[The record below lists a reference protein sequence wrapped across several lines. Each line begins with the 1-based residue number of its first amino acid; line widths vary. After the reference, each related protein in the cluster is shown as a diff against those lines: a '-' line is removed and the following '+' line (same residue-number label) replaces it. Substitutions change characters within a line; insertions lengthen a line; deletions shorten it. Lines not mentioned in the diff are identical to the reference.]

1 MEIRNIISKFIANL
15 FEKNY
20 AEANKNL
27 QTIVE
32 SKIKTR
38 VASIMEASES
48 QSKARE
54 NFKKMI
60 ASKKGKSKKSSDK
73 KDGKKLSDKQKDIAK
88 KAPPYDKITGDDFKA
103 LRNKKNSK
111 KGKK

>member
-1 MEIRNIISKFIANL
+1 MDIRNLISKFITNL

-20 AEANKNL
+20 AEANKGL

-32 SKIKTR
+32 AKVKEKIKKTAKNLNLEKE
-38 VASIMEASES
+38 V
-48 QSKARE
+48 
-54 NFKKMI
+54 KKTP
-60 ASKKGKSKKSSDK
+60 SKKTPSK
-73 KDGKKLSDKQKDIAK
+73 KKLSPAQKKIAG
-88 KAPPYDKITGDDFKA
+88 AAAPYDKITGDDFKA

>member
-1 MEIRNIISKFIANL
+1 MDIRNLISKFITNL

-20 AEANKNL
+20 AEANKGL

-32 SKIKTR
+32 AKVKEKIKKTAKNLNLEKE
-38 VASIMEASES
+38 VKKTP
-48 QSKARE
+48 SK
-54 NFKKMI
+54 
-60 ASKKGKSKKSSDK
+60 
-73 KDGKKLSDKQKDIAK
+73 KKLSDKQKDIAK